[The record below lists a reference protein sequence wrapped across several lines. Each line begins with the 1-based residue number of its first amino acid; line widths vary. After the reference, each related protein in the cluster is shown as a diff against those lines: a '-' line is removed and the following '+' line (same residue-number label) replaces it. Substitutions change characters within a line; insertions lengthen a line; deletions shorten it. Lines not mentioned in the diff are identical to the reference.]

1 MDWGF
6 IAMYAIA
13 AVYTRSAV
21 APLLAFVL
29 TLIVGF
35 ADIPQPFIHGG
46 FIAVYLCLIPL
57 SNTRIAWGMLVSAIV
72 NFFAVAY
79 FLSPFY
85 LDGFVLYF
93 AVLMT
98 MVNLYILFTIFR
110 SVRNGELVA
119 MGNSA
124 YFRTV
129 NSCHNQAFTT
139 SRKRG

>member
-1 MDWGF
+1 
-6 IAMYAIA
+6 MYAIA
-13 AVYTRSAV
+13 AVYTRSAI

-29 TLIVGF
+29 SLMVGF

-46 FIAVYLCLIPL
+46 FIAIYLALIPL
-57 SNTRIAWGMLVSAIV
+57 SNTRIAWGMLASAIV

-79 FLSPFY
+79 FLSPLY

-119 MGNSA
+119 LDNVVA
-124 YFRTV
+124 FRILNT
-129 NSCHNQAFTT
+129 CHNQTPTT
-139 SRKRG
+139 SRTRG

>member
-13 AVYTRSAV
+13 AVYTRSAI

-35 ADIPQPFIHGG
+35 ADMPQPYIHGG
-46 FIAVYLCLIPL
+46 FIAIYLALIPL
-57 SNTRIAWGMLVSAIV
+57 SNTRIAWGMLASAIV

-79 FLSPFY
+79 FVSPLY
-85 LDGFVLYF
+85 LEGFVLYF
-93 AVLMT
+93 ATAMT

-110 SVRNGELVA
+110 SVKNGELVA
-119 MGNSA
+119 MDNVVA
-124 YFRTV
+124 FRVLNT
-129 NSCHNQAFTT
+129 CHNQTFTT
-139 SRKRG
+139 PRKRG

>member
-13 AVYTRSAV
+13 AVYSRSAI

-29 TLIVGF
+29 TLIIGF

-46 FIAVYLCLIPL
+46 FIAIYLALIPL
-57 SNTRIAWGMLVSAIV
+57 SNTRIAWGMLASAIV

-79 FLSPFY
+79 FLSPLY
-85 LDGFVLYF
+85 LEGFVLYY
-93 AVLMT
+93 ATLMT

-119 MGNSA
+119 LDNA
-124 YFRTV
+124 HAFRVLNT
-129 NSCHNQAFTT
+129 CHNQASTT
-139 SRKRG
+139 PRTGG